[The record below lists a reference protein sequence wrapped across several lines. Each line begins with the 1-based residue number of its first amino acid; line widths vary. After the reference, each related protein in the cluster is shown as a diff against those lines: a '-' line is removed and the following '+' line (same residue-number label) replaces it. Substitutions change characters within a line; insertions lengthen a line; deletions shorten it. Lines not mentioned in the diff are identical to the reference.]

1 MEDIDT
7 ENFDLNLNLKTPKLI
22 NLYRF
27 FFAVL
32 GWFTLIVSQIFRLQ
46 TYSSTITSVF
56 EIIFGSYRYF
66 TMQTNLFVVLWL
78 TFALIW
84 RNDPENLSKIMGI
97 IKGGITLY
105 ITVTFIVFAVVLSPY
120 YQPTGIE
127 AFLNLMTHYLLPL
140 AFIGDWI
147 LTENNDYEWRFIP
160 FWFVYPILYLCF
172 AVINGLTTGNY
183 LYPFLDLG
191 GLGET
196 VFIVNVI
203 VLVFFFTFLFSS
215 YILIAKKILPF
226 SKYSKSTEDD
236 N

>member
-1 MEDIDT
+1 MSR
-7 ENFDLNLNLKTPKLI
+7 PKVI
-22 NLYRF
+22 TIYRF
-27 FFAVL
+27 FFALL
-32 GWFTLIVSQIFRLQ
+32 GWFTLLLSEFLRIQNFA
-46 TYSSTITSVF
+46 TNTSSLF
-56 EIIFGSYRYF
+56 DLLFGSYRFF

-84 RNDPENLSKIMGI
+84 RNDPEHLSKIMGI

-172 AVINGLTTGNY
+172 AVIHGLTTGSY

-191 GLGET
+191 GLGVA
-196 VFIVNVI
+196 VFTINVI
-203 VLVFFFTFLFSS
+203 ILVVFFTFLSSS
-215 YILIAKKILPF
+215 YILIAKKILPL
-226 SKYSKSTEDD
+226 SKYSKSAEDD